1 LQNKYINVI
10 KSILFSLLI
19 SCLYSCTS
27 HGADEFVLKDYY
39 NKHTQLH
46 QEIADSLTI
55 FSKRYNTKV
64 ILGKAIDGRKLIVF
78 SINIPDSNLNVLI
91 SFDSLYKRYDSNPDK
106 TLSYVVPNAILE
118 KFNTS
123 IYSDIAADST
133 FAFFVY
139 KWNTPFGIGT
149 RADSQYG
156 IYISKDSIEIN
167 KFDKKIS
174 NNACI
179 TSGSVF

>member
-1 LQNKYINVI
+1 LKNKYII
-10 KSILFSLLI
+10 IIIILLLSFLLWFFS
-19 SCLYSCTS
+19 STS
-27 HGADEFVLKDYY
+27 DDHILKDYY
-39 NKHTQLH
+39 VTNTKLH
-46 QEIADSLTI
+46 QEIADSVMN
-55 FSKRYNTKV
+55 FSKKYKTKMT
-64 ILGKAIDGRKLIVF
+64 LQKAIDGRKLIVF
-78 SINIPDSNLNVLI
+78 SIYIPDSNLNVLI
-91 SFDSLYKRYDSNPDK
+91 SYDSVYKRHDSNPEK
-106 TLSYVVPNAILE
+106 TSSYILPTAILK

-123 IYSDIAADST
+123 KYSIIGADST